1 MNKKLAITMIA
12 FACCAAGQGNTATT
26 SKPPEI
32 ESKLILLKHAKASDV
47 ARLLGNA
54 GLPASGDDGLRAIVV
69 RSTPDKIEEVD
80 RIVKQLDAE
89 PQPQAKTEPV
99 NCDLI
104 IYVLGATKASSAEG
118 QLSQGLLPVVKQL
131 KAVFPYQS
139 YRLLETLSQRSRVGA
154 DTSLMGILPP
164 FAGSNSNL
172 PNTYRL
178 SYKLGGVSNERSQ
191 LIVKVQNFSFTAHSQ
206 FRTDNAAFGRDAQ
219 INSGFDIQS
228 GQKVVIG
235 NASVTG
241 EEAIFLVVEAK
252 PVE

>member
-154 DTSLMGILPP
+154 STSLVGILPP
-164 FAGSNSNL
+164 FEGTNSNFPSRYAL
-172 PNTYRL
+172 IYT
-178 SYKLGGVSNERSQ
+178 LGGVSNERGQ
-191 LIVKVQNFSFTAHSQ
+191 WIARVDKFSFGVE
-206 FRTDNAAFGRDAQ
+206 FRVDNSSFNRNAEVK
-219 INSGFDIQS
+219 SSFDVKS
-228 GQKVVIG
+228 GQKIAIG

>member
-1 MNKKLAITMIA
+1 MNKKLAILMIA

-32 ESKLILLKHAKASDV
+32 ESKLILLKHGNAWDIAK
-47 ARLLGNA
+47 LLNTA
-54 GLPASGDDGLRAIVV
+54 GLPGAGDNGLRAIVV
-69 RSTPDKIEEVD
+69 RSTPDKIEQVE

-89 PQPQAKTEPV
+89 PQPQAQTETT

-104 IYVLGATKASSAEG
+104 IYVLGGTKTSFGEG
-118 QLSQGLLPVVKQL
+118 QLSQSLLPVVKQL

-154 DTSLMGILPP
+154 RTSLVGILPP
-164 FAGSNSNL
+164 FEGSNSNIPSKYAL
-172 PNTYRL
+172 NYA
-178 SYKLGGVSNERSQ
+178 LGGVSNERGHLTATVNS
-191 LIVKVQNFSFTAHSQ
+191 FSFNVNSY
-206 FRTDNAAFGRDAQ
+206 FRVDNNSFDRDAE
-219 INSGFDIQS
+219 IKSSFDVKS